1 MKRYLKPIKK
11 ANERSFISAQH
22 TLENVPDPTDN
33 NLNKKG
39 VSAHYERT
47 NQFIK
52 NFFDDLQSR
61 IANLKSV
68 KNLKEFKRDSVLI
81 KK

>member
-22 TLENVPDPTDN
+22 TLENVPDLTTDN

-52 NFFDDLQSR
+52 KIF
-61 IANLKSV
+61 
-68 KNLKEFKRDSVLI
+68 
-81 KK
+81 